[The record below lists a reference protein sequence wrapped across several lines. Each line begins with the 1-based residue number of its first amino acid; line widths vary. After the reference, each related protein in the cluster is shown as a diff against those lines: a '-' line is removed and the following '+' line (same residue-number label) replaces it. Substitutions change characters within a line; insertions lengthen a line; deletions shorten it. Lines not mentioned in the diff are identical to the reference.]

1 MMEAVIIIY
10 CCKNHMDRVIPR
22 SEPLKNFEIRGPI
35 KSLFRPYNVVSRILI
50 SFLC

>member
-10 CCKNHMDRVIPR
+10 CCNNHIPR
-22 SEPLKNFEIRGPI
+22 NEPRENLELRGPI
-35 KSLFRPYNVVSRILI
+35 KSLFWPYNVVSRILI

>member
-10 CCKNHMDRVIPR
+10 CCNDHMDRVIPR
-22 SEPLKNFEIRGPI
+22 NEPRENLELRGPI
-35 KSLFRPYNVVSRILI
+35 KSLFWPYNVVSQILI